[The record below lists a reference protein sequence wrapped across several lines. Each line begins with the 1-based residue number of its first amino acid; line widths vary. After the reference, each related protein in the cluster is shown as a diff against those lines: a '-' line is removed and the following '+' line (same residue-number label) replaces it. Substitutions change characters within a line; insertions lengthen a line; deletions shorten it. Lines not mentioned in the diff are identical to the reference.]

1 MALFDSVSS
10 TLSGGTR
17 IVSTASGAVSKI
29 GNVPSQLSSIPGV
42 SNFAS
47 QAQGYVQTATSYVSK
62 AQNIASTV
70 TSAVSTVKNVAS
82 SLSNITTSLSSLA
95 SGGFNLDSLG
105 DLFGSTS
112 SLNISSGGW
121 QGEVE
126 DWNACKQMSKK
137 LMRTTFQAEWLF
149 RLEVSGAPSD
159 FDLYVKDI
167 SYPHFEIVTDD
178 EQVGS
183 ATLSWPKT
191 EQAVQIS
198 MTVRDNT
205 DQRVAKFL
213 RQWAHKVVHTDG
225 TVGLPYG
232 ASGYVKD
239 VSVYVQTPK
248 GTETLVCKREMF
260 PIKCGEISMSRE
272 NNAWME
278 IPVTFSQFST
288 LSGSGS

>member
-1 MALFDSVSS
+1 MALFDTVSS
-10 TLSGGTR
+10 AVTSGTR
-17 IVSTASGAVSKI
+17 VVSSATGAVSKF
-29 GNVPSQLSSIPGV
+29 GTVSTQLSSIPGM
-42 SNFAS
+42 SNISS
-47 QAQGYVQTATSYVSK
+47 QAQGYIQKASSYVQQ
-62 AQNIASTV
+62 AQN
-70 TSAVSTVKNVAS
+70 AVSTVRNVAS
-82 SLSNITTSLSSLA
+82 AVSNISSTISSIASGNFSLDSLSN
-95 SGGFNLDSLG
+95 
-105 DLFGSTS
+105 LFGGSFGS
-112 SLNISSGGW
+112 SGSFNAGGW

-126 DWNACKQMSKK
+126 DFNACKQMSKK
-137 LMRTTFQAEWLF
+137 LMRTTFQPEWLF

-167 SYPHFEIVTDD
+167 SYPHFDIVTDD

-183 ATLSWPKT
+183 ATLSWPKS

-198 MTVRDNT
+198 MNVRDNT

-213 RQWAHKVVHTDG
+213 RSWAHQVVHIDG

-232 ASGYVKD
+232 ATGYVKD
-239 VSVYVQTPK
+239 VSVYVQTPN

-272 NNAWME
+272 NSAWME

-288 LSGSGS
+288 LSGSGG

>member
-10 TLSGGTR
+10 TITSGTR
-17 IVSTASGAVSKI
+17 VVSSSAGAISRIGTATT
-29 GNVPSQLSSIPGV
+29 QFSSIPGM
-42 SNFAS
+42 SGITS
-47 QAQGYVQTATSYVSK
+47 QAQGYIQKASSYVQQ
-62 AQNIASTV
+62 AQN
-70 TSAVSTVKNVAS
+70 AVSTVRNVAS
-82 SLSNITTSLSSLA
+82 AVSNLSSTLSNFASGNFSLDSLSSL
-95 SGGFNLDSLG
+95 
-105 DLFGSTS
+105 FGSTGS
-112 SLNISSGGW
+112 TSFNAGGW

-126 DWNACKQMSKK
+126 DFNACKQMSKK
-137 LMRTTFQAEWLF
+137 LMRTTFQPEWLF

-167 SYPHFEIVTDD
+167 SYPHFDIVTDD
-178 EQVGS
+178 EQVGA
-183 ATLSWPKT
+183 ATLSWPKS

-198 MTVRDNT
+198 MNVRDNT

-213 RQWAHKVVHTDG
+213 RAWAHQVVHTDG

-232 ASGYVKD
+232 ATGYVKD
-239 VSVYVQTPK
+239 VSVYVQTPN

-272 NNAWME
+272 NSAWME

-288 LSGSGS
+288 LSGSGA